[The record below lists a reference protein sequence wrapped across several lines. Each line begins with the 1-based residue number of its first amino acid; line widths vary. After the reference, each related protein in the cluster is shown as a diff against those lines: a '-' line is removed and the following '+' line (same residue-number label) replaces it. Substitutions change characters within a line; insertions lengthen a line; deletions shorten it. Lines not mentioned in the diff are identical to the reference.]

1 MDPNRSINVPAT
13 EKIYPSEVKS
23 MAHALKQRQSGIVSP
38 AFVAIFVLLVL
49 VGFGGFATAQT
60 KRPSKGAQP
69 GDISVIQH
77 IIFIIKEN
85 RSFDNYFGQYPGAN
99 GSTSGVASTGQV
111 IPLRHTPDQVTDIG
125 HEWVA
130 ALTAVDGGKMDR
142 FDLIPFGDINGQY
155 MAYSQVT
162 EADIPN
168 YYTYAKN
175 FVLADKMFS
184 SVHGDSFENH
194 LYIIAA
200 QAGGVITQKVGAPAS
215 PKWGC
220 DAPPT
225 FLLQAMD
232 DTDGVISEI
241 FPCFD
246 FQTLADSLDSGGISW
261 KYYAPPEGQPGYAY
275 NTFDEINH
283 IRNTSL
289 WTEHVVSD
297 SQFAT
302 DAANGNLPAV
312 SWLVTGPNNEHPPGS
327 ACQGENWT
335 VQQLNTLMQGPD
347 WSTSAVFL
355 TWDDFGGFYDHVAP
369 PPMDVYGLGPR
380 VPLLIISPYAR
391 AGYISHTQYE
401 FASVLKFIEERFGLT
416 PLTERDANANDTTD
430 SFNFSQSPLAP
441 LILNQQTCPIP
452 GASNIYFGGQGVGT
466 SSPPYVLT
474 LSNIRTTPITISNI
488 AITGNFTQTN
498 KCKTLAV
505 NAKCNINVAFKPTQ
519 TGSLTGS
526 LTITDNDVTS
536 PQIVS
541 LQGMGSQVS
550 VTGSLYPGLTFPSSL
565 LGSTSA
571 PQTVTVTNCGTAAL
585 SFTGISIVGDY
596 AETTT
601 CATSL
606 APSDSCKITV
616 TFVPTSSGVRYGNVV
631 ISDNDPS
638 SPQTVRLTGTGTAVS
653 LSPGKMNFGNQAIN
667 TSSATQ
673 FVTIK
678 VSGVNPVNVG
688 AIVASASY
696 SVTNTCGTSI
706 VGGGS
711 CKIGV
716 TFTPTQIGSVPGTLT
731 INDADLSSP
740 QIVNLSGTGIQ

>member
-1 MDPNRSINVPAT
+1 MVTFTRKQSRVLSFVVPRIFTLLAV
-13 EKIYPSEVKS
+13 IGLV
-23 MAHALKQRQSGIVSP
+23 SGLAAQIKAP
-38 AFVAIFVLLVL
+38 AKA
-49 VGFGGFATAQT
+49 A
-60 KRPSKGAQP
+60 KP
-69 GDISVIQH
+69 GDITVIQH

-85 RSFDNYFGQYPGAN
+85 RSFDNYFGLYPGAN
-99 GSTSGVASTGQV
+99 GATSGVASTGQV
-111 IPLRHTPDQVTDIG
+111 IPLRHTPDQVVDIG

-130 ALTAVDGGKMDR
+130 ALTAVDDGKMDR
-142 FDLIPFGDINGQY
+142 FDLIPFGDVNGQY
-155 MAYSQVT
+155 MAYSQLT
-162 EADIPN
+162 QADIPN
-168 YYTYAKN
+168 YYSYAQN

-200 QAGGVITQKVGAPAS
+200 QAGGVITQRVGVPSS

-220 DAPPT
+220 DAPPD
-225 FLLQAMD
+225 FLLQEMD

-246 FQTLADSLDSGGISW
+246 FQTLADSLDTAGITW
-261 KYYAPPEGQPGYAY
+261 KYYAPPEGEPGYAY
-275 NTFDEINH
+275 NTYDEINH

-312 SWLVTGPNNEHPPGS
+312 SWLVTGPYNEHPPAS

-380 VPLLIISPYAR
+380 VPLLIISPYAQP
-391 AGYISHTQYE
+391 GYISHTQYE

-430 SFNFSQSPLAP
+430 SFNFSQTPLSP
-441 LILNQQTCPIP
+441 LILNPQTCPIQS
-452 GASNIYFGGQGVGT
+452 ASNLYFGGQTVGA
-466 SSPPYVLT
+466 SSPLNVLT
-474 LSNIRTTPITISNI
+474 LNNIRSTPITISNI
-488 AITGNFTQTN
+488 AISGNFAQSN
-498 KCKTLAV
+498 NCKTLAV
-505 NAKCNINVAFKPTQ
+505 NGKCNINVAFKPTQ
-519 TGSLTGS
+519 TGPLTGS

-536 PQIVS
+536 PQVIS
-541 LQGMGSQVS
+541 LQGTGSEVS
-550 VTGSLYPGLTFPSSL
+550 VTGSLYPGLNYPSIL
-565 LGSTSA
+565 LGVKSA
-571 PQTVTVTNCGTAAL
+571 PQTVTVTNHGTAAL
-585 SFTGISIVGDY
+585 SFTGISMVGDF

-601 CATSL
+601 CGTSL

-616 TFVPTSSGVRYGNVV
+616 TFVPTTSGVRYGNLV

-653 LSPGKMNFGNQAIN
+653 LNPAKLNFGNQVIN
-667 TSSATQ
+667 TTSATE

-678 VSGVNPVNVG
+678 ISGVNPVNVG
-688 AIVASASY
+688 AITASASY
-696 SVTNTCGTSI
+696 SVTNTCGASI

-716 TFTPTQIGSVPGTLT
+716 TFTPVQIGSVPGTLT